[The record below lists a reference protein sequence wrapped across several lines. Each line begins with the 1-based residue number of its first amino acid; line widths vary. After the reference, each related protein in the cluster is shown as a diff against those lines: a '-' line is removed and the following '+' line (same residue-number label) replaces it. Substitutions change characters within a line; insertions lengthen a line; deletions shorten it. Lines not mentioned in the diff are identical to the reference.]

1 MSPNC
6 FEQNVDFSEI
16 SLDINV
22 WTENWN
28 EVVNEGNPA
37 VYLRLKSSVGSYLQ
51 HQPAPRVTLH
61 SLLFPEIRIKSKM
74 MIKTILM
81 IMKMTLMISS
91 ISEMISF
98 GGGVI
103 PGGPRD
109 PVGEHLYLPFTPAP
123 SSSSS
128 SSPPSSSSSSSSS
141 SSPTLP
147 SYDGGGTKVYFW
159 VGCISDEEDYIFPT
173 LLAPL
178 PL

>member
-1 MSPNC
+1 M
-6 FEQNVDFSEI
+6 FGQ
-16 SLDINV
+16 
-22 WTENWN
+22 NWN

-81 IMKMTLMISS
+81 IIILMISS

-109 PVGEHLYLPFTPAP
+109 PVGEHLYLPFTPEPSSSPSSP
-123 SSSSS
+123 SSSSLQ
-128 SSPPSSSSSSSSS
+128 PAG
-141 SSPTLP
+141 L
-147 SYDGGGTKVYFW
+147 
-159 VGCISDEEDYIFPT
+159 IFLESIAQRPFS
-173 LLAPL
+173 
-178 PL
+178 

>member
-1 MSPNC
+1 M
-6 FEQNVDFSEI
+6 FGQ
-16 SLDINV
+16 
-22 WTENWN
+22 NWN

-74 MIKTILM
+74 MIKTI
-81 IMKMTLMISS
+81 MKMILMISS

-109 PVGEHLYLPFTPAP
+109 PVGEHLYLPFTPPPSSSLLSTSLSSSSSP

-128 SSPPSSSSSSSSS
+128 SPSSSSPSSSLLQ
-141 SSPTLP
+141 PA
-147 SYDGGGTKVYFW
+147 G
-159 VGCISDEEDYIFPT
+159 IIFFENIAQRPFS
-173 LLAPL
+173 
-178 PL
+178 

>member
-1 MSPNC
+1 M
-6 FEQNVDFSEI
+6 FGQ
-16 SLDINV
+16 
-22 WTENWN
+22 NWN

-51 HQPAPRVTLH
+51 HQPAPPVTLH

-81 IMKMTLMISS
+81 IIILMISS

-109 PVGEHLYLPFTPAP
+109 PVGEHLYLPFTPPP
-123 SSSSS
+123 SSSLLSPSLSSS
-128 SSPPSSSSSSSSS
+128 SSPSSSPLSPSSS
-141 SSPTLP
+141 LQ
-147 SYDGGGTKVYFW
+147 
-159 VGCISDEEDYIFPT
+159 
-173 LLAPL
+173 
-178 PL
+178 